1 MEGVTTI
8 RKSRMVETTA
18 KVKALTP
25 IDVGPI
31 KIEVEIVNRFIPIF
45 LVDGGSG
52 LNIKP
57 LSTMEKSNLQVMDP
71 SPLSL
76 LWHIKVTKF

>member
-8 RKSRMVETTA
+8 RKSRMVETMQ
-18 KVKALTP
+18 KLKLLLRLMLVLSKL
-25 IDVGPI
+25 
-31 KIEVEIVNRFIPIF
+31 EVEIANRFIPIV
-45 LVDGGSG
+45 LVDGGSS

-57 LSTMEKSNLQVMDP
+57 LSTMEKSDLQVMNP

-76 LWHIKVTKF
+76 IWHIEVTKF